1 MAVQTHGAHGPPTS
15 ASSGRLALLIFAAI
29 YLLFAVEEARSAE
42 PIRDDVAF
50 RDTNVGGGRVVDN
63 VSGARVRGPL

>member
-1 MAVQTHGAHGPPTS
+1 MAVQTDGARGLPTS
-15 ASSGRLALLIFAAI
+15 ASSGRLVLLIFAAI

-42 PIRDDVAF
+42 PIRDVAF
-50 RDTNVGGGRVVDN
+50 RDTIVGGGRVVDN